1 MRDFLDKVMTLRRE
15 RRSFATATVVGR
27 RAPVSAHL
35 GDRAIVHE
43 DGRMEGFIGG
53 ACSREII
60 RRQALESIRA
70 RRARLVSIRPDAGIN
85 ASSDPE
91 HVFVPMTCVSEG
103 AVDVYV
109 EPNLRPRRL
118 VVIGATPVAE
128 ALSRTA
134 VALDYEVIRLVE
146 EGEQRDLDAPAASQ
160 EVGEAGEVKGTSGW
174 TVAPLESL
182 SDAITAGGPETA
194 AVVATQGHYDERAL
208 EMILRARAASYVGLV
223 ASPKRGAA
231 VKESLAQS
239 GITGADID
247 SVRVPAGLDLG
258 ARTAPEVAIAILA
271 EIVQSRPDQ
280 ALDAEPR
287 DQRDQAASREGR
299 NSGGA
304 SAPPPAMALDPVC
317 QMEVEIATAKHTAE
331 VDGTT
336 YYFCC
341 PRCRSSFVKE
351 PARYLASRS

>member
-1 MRDFLDKVMTLRRE
+1 MQDFLDKVVTLRRE

-60 RRQALESIRA
+60 RRQALESIRT
-70 RRARLVSIRPDAGIN
+70 RRARLVSIRPDPGVET
-85 ASSDPE
+85 SSDPE

-109 EPNLRPRRL
+109 EPSARARRL
-118 VVIGATPVAE
+118 VVAGATPVAE
-128 ALSRTA
+128 ALARMA
-134 VALDYEVIRLVE
+134 VAVGYDVVRIVE
-146 EGEQRDLDAPAASQ
+146 EGELQDLEKQAAA
-160 EVGEAGEVKGTSGW
+160 AGWVLAS
-174 TVAPLESL
+174 LESL
-182 SDAITAGGPETA
+182 SEVVADGGAETA

-208 EMILRARAASYVGLV
+208 EMILRAPATSYVGLV
-223 ASPKRGAA
+223 ASRKRGATI
-231 VKESLAQS
+231 KESLEQS
-239 GITGADID
+239 GITGAD
-247 SVRVPAGLDLG
+247 VVHVPAGLDLG
-258 ARTAPEVAIAILA
+258 ARSAPEVAVSILA

-280 ALDAEPR
+280 ALEAGPR
-287 DQRDQAASREGR
+287 DERSV
-299 NSGGA
+299 
-304 SAPPPAMALDPVC
+304 APAHPTAVDPVC
-317 QMEVEIATAKHTAE
+317 HMQVEVATARHSAE
-331 VDGTT
+331 VQGTR

-341 PRCRSSFVKE
+341 AQCRTSFEKE

>member
-1 MRDFLDKVMTLRRE
+1 MRDFLDKVVALRRE

-70 RRARLVSIRPDAGIN
+70 RRARLVSIRPDANAG

-109 EPNLRPRRL
+109 EPSVRPRRL
-118 VVIGATPVAE
+118 VVVGATPVAE
-128 ALSRTA
+128 ALARTA
-134 VALDYEVIRLVE
+134 VALEYDVVRIVE
-146 EGEQRDLDAPAASQ
+146 QAEQRDLDS
-160 EVGEAGEVKGTSGW
+160 ETRAGGW
-174 TVAPLESL
+174 VLAPLESL
-182 SDAITAGGPETA
+182 AAAITDGGPTTA

-208 EMILRARAASYVGLV
+208 EAILRAPGASYVGLV
-223 ASPKRGAA
+223 ASRKRGAT
-231 VKESLAQS
+231 VKESLEQS
-239 GITGADID
+239 GITGADV
-247 SVRVPAGLDLG
+247 VRVPAGLDLG
-258 ARTAPEVAIAILA
+258 ARTPPEVAISILA
-271 EIVQSRPDQ
+271 EIVRSQPDQ
-280 ALDAEPR
+280 AVDAGAR
-287 DQRDQAASREGR
+287 DERAA
-299 NSGGA
+299 A
-304 SAPPPAMALDPVC
+304 AAAPATAVDPVC
-317 QMEVEIATAKHTAE
+317 HMQVEISTAKHTAE
-331 VDGTT
+331 VDGTS

-341 PRCRSSFVKE
+341 AHCRSSFVKE
-351 PARYLASRS
+351 PARYLASNT

>member
-1 MRDFLDKVMTLRRE
+1 MRDFLDKVVALRRE

-70 RRARLVSIRPDAGIN
+70 RRARLVSIRPDAGVE

-109 EPNLRPRRL
+109 EPSVRPRRL
-118 VVIGATPVAE
+118 VVVGATPVAE
-128 ALSRTA
+128 ALARTA
-134 VALDYEVIRLVE
+134 VALDYDVVRAVQQQ
-146 EGEQRDLDAPAASQ
+146 EQRDLEAQAA
-160 EVGEAGEVKGTSGW
+160 ASGW
-174 TVAPLESL
+174 TLAPLETL
-182 SDAITAGGPETA
+182 DAVITDGGPATA
-194 AVVATQGHYDERAL
+194 AVVATQGHYDEQAL
-208 EMILRARAASYVGLV
+208 EMILRARVASYVGLV
-223 ASPKRGAA
+223 ASRKRGAT
-231 VKESLAQS
+231 VKELLEQS
-239 GITGADID
+239 GITDTD
-247 SVRVPAGLDLG
+247 VVRVPAGLDLG
-258 ARTAPEVAIAILA
+258 ARTAPEVAISILA
-271 EIVQSRPDQ
+271 EIVQSCPDQ
-280 ALDAEPR
+280 ALDAGAR
-287 DQRDQAASREGR
+287 DQREVAEAH
-299 NSGGA
+299 
-304 SAPPPAMALDPVC
+304 PMALDPVC
-317 QMEVEIATAKHTAE
+317 RMQVEIATARHTAE
-331 VDGTT
+331 VDGTR

-341 PRCRSSFVKE
+341 GQCRMSFLKE